1 MADNIACSTEE
12 IHGTDTLH
20 INWRELGIHAY
31 VKMLIIAVLFCYLFR
46 HEIGA
51 IVQRWVNDPSWSHG
65 FLIPLFSLYFL
76 NQHKKDIIKDSSK
89 AREAITPYIEP
100 FVTTLLDNSIN
111 YKCVRSAKLLAQI
124 MGLLEVDKNEI
135 NINNNKISQVIISKK
150 VQNSEKGMPDD
161 TP

>member
-1 MADNIACSTEE
+1 MKKISRQIKKINKEFTLNNLEQEKNRENI
-12 IHGTDTLH
+12 IQ
-20 INWRELGIHAY
+20 
-31 VKMLIIAVLFCYLFR
+31 CYLKLLKKQR
-46 HEIGA
+46 SLPTNKQIAEITG
-51 IVQRWVNDPSWSHG
+51 
-65 FLIPLFSLYFL
+65 L
-76 NQHKKDIIKDSSK
+76 NERTISIHKKDIIKDSSK

-135 NINNNKISQVIISKK
+135 NINNNRISQVIISQKK
-150 VQNSEKGMPDD
+150 VQKSEKGMPDD